1 MKPFRVK
8 HTMTQEYLI
17 FADSREEAIDKLI
30 DDSYRPDFDSVE
42 VNGEYFAQGDLIDGK
57 TTAQSLGDNNLLI
70 FQAEDYQEAIR
81 VWLSG
86 KNNKVFIRDAF
97 RDGHLTPAGHYY
109 NTLNNE
115 QKAEVESIL

>member
-57 TTAQSLGDNNLLI
+57 ITAQSLGDNNLLV
-70 FQAEDYQEAIR
+70 FRAEDVKEAVR
-81 VWLSG
+81 VWKDG
-86 KNNKVFIRDAF
+86 KSNNKVYVKDNFANDTI
-97 RDGHLTPAGHYY
+97 TPVGKYLKSVSDRL
-109 NTLNNE
+109 LN
-115 QKAEVESIL
+115 